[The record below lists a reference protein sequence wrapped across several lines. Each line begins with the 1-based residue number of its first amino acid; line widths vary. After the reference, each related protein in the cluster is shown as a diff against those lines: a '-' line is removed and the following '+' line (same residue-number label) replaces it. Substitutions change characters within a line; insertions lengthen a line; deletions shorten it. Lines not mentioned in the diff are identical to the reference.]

1 MVELLILILLLL
13 GAVGVY
19 TQYVLIAAILSLG
32 VVVVV
37 KKYTLPNFL
46 GWYLLFLV
54 VCSVSLFWSKNVTN
68 SVPYILLFV
77 SGAMFWIVSKNF
89 KIEIKKIILLLLML
103 LTLGFFMQQKWG
115 ILVNNYLSLLTPAT
129 IDHAHV
135 GDLWAVGILV
145 ILNGIILGKKLDL
158 WSLLCGIVGV
168 VVIYVSGS
176 RTAVLSLMVGIILL
190 VANKILTHK
199 QQIFVV
205 VAIFL
210 MTTIFLVFGMTKSVV
225 FSRPYLLQSLLG
237 FSSYPFGVGLGNFEI
252 ISSEFS
258 TGWGTF
264 STVAHNIFAELL
276 SGIGILSVIFIIWLI
291 KIFSIIRRLPDI
303 NKILVVVL
311 GIQFMFDYV
320 YLIPLFYWLFFVL
333 LGSTNDNLD

>member
-1 MVELLILILLLL
+1 
-13 GAVGVY
+13 
-19 TQYVLIAAILSLG
+19 
-32 VVVVV
+32 
-37 KKYTLPNFL
+37 
-46 GWYLLFLV
+46 
-54 VCSVSLFWSKNVTN
+54 
-68 SVPYILLFV
+68 
-77 SGAMFWIVSKNF
+77 
-89 KIEIKKIILLLLML
+89 
-103 LTLGFFMQQKWG
+103 
-115 ILVNNYLSLLTPAT
+115 
-129 IDHAHV
+129 
-135 GDLWAVGILV
+135 
-145 ILNGIILGKKLDL
+145 
-158 WSLLCGIVGV
+158 
-168 VVIYVSGS
+168 VIYVSGS